1 MNKKE
6 IREQLK
12 QLKEQNIF
20 ADFVK
25 DILDEIELTKEPSL
39 EETKKQL
46 IKEIKDIKTNKDLNH
61 FALNIVNSVLQ
72 HYHRFIDLE
81 DEEEEE

>member
-1 MNKKE
+1 MNKKD

-20 ADFVK
+20 VK
-25 DILDEIELTKEPSL
+25 DILDEIELAKEPSL

-46 IKEIKDIKTNKDLNH
+46 IEEIKNIKTNKDLNH
-61 FALNIVNSVLQ
+61 FVLNITNSLLQ
-72 HYHRFIDLE
+72 HYHKFIDLE
-81 DEEEEE
+81 DEDEDK